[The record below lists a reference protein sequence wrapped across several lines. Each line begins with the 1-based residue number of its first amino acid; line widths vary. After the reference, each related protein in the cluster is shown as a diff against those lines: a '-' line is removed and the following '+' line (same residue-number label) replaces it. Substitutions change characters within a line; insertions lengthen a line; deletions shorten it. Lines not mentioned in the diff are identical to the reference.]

1 MLQITI
7 PLEPVVT
14 SGQFSTQTG
23 PLSTQAATDSKLRDH
38 LFVTVDSAVAYITTG
53 VETRTSVDCRPLA
66 RAAHLPGADAAGCNG
81 L

>member
-1 MLQITI
+1 MFQLTT
-7 PLEPVVT
+7 PLEAVVT

-23 PLSTQAATDSKLRDH
+23 SLSTQAGTDSQLRDP
-38 LFVTVDSAVAYITTG
+38 LFVSSGSTSSYITTG

>member
-1 MLQITI
+1 MLQITT
-7 PLEPVVT
+7 PLDAVVT
-14 SGQFSTQTG
+14 SGQFSTRTG
-23 PLSTQAATDSKLRDH
+23 PLSTQAGTDNKLRDR
-38 LFVTVDSAVAYITTG
+38 LFITSGPTSSYITTG